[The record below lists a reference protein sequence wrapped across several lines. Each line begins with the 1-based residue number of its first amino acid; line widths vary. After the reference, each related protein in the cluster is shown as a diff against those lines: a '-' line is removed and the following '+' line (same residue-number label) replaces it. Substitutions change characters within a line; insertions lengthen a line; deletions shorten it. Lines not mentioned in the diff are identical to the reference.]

1 MAYMNMILI
10 GTLKDNI
17 KYDILSR
24 SCFQF
29 TYFLLFLLDEA
40 QEWISEFTIFRH
52 FPFIRAN
59 DHETAAKLLCLVQ
72 IRHREDVSTVAANL
86 RAIFTPVGGR
96 NVGISSCIPNSYCLT
111 NVSLQPSTQI
121 KFLPRS
127 YLPLA
132 YGLSLPSTIHM
143 LYFIL
148 FMPSNIANTIV
159 ISLILM
165 FLLTLVDFLRTVLYR
180 STFCTYET
188 LLLVPGFRPIL

>member
-72 IRHREDVSTVAANL
+72 IRHREDVSTVAANFQV
-86 RAIFTPVGGR
+86 IFGPSGGK
-96 NVGISSCIPNSYCLT
+96 NGGITSWVQN
-111 NVSLQPSTQI
+111 
-121 KFLPRS
+121 F
-127 YLPLA
+127 
-132 YGLSLPSTIHM
+132 
-143 LYFIL
+143 F
-148 FMPSNIANTIV
+148 F
-159 ISLILM
+159 
-165 FLLTLVDFLRTVLYR
+165 
-180 STFCTYET
+180 
-188 LLLVPGFRPIL
+188 